1 MYIPG
6 RSRTGSRPFSTV
18 IAFASYAT
26 REHPF
31 EGRVGRSVGPGPT
44 AAEIGGF
51 VRRRRRKTAGQ
62 GRFETGFS
70 LPGRRDA
77 KGSLG
82 PVSQGS
88 EPPARATATRTSRT
102 VTAGS

>member
-1 MYIPG
+1 MYMPG

-31 EGRVGRSVGPGPT
+31 EGRLRWSPGPGPT

-51 VRRRRRKTAGQ
+51 VRRGRRKTAGQ
-62 GRFETGFS
+62 RRFETVSS

-77 KGSLG
+77 NGPLG
-82 PVSQGS
+82 PVSHGPERPS
-88 EPPARATATRTSRT
+88 RATETRTSLT
-102 VTAGS
+102 V